1 MAGVLEGIRVF
12 DLTLAAV
19 GPWSAKLLGQLG
31 ADVLHIEGPKP
42 ELAHHIPPEIAGVGV
57 LYLAANTN
65 KRSVL
70 LDLKR
75 DDDRGRALEL
85 AATCDVFVQ
94 NMRPGAVEKLG
105 LGYAEVAQRRP
116 DIIYVSASAYG
127 RVGPM
132 ATEAGVDPLLQ
143 AFCGWSSINGQPG
156 GDGELFR
163 HYAHLDLTTS
173 SMIVEAV
180 LAALYVRAGTGRGQ
194 HIELEM
200 LTAALSLQSNHL
212 ADHAATG
219 VAPVPL
225 GSASATTA
233 PHQAFRCADGRWLA
247 VAVER
252 DEQWPRLCAALDAAD
267 LAADVGLATNAGR
280 LARRD
285 EVAARL
291 ATVMTTRPAAWWALC
306 CTRLDVPHGRLLD
319 FDELRHHPQVTA
331 NQHLVEV
338 GTDRYG
344 TLVLD
349 GVPWKFE
356 TTPAQ
361 TPVPGG
367 VAGAH
372 TEQVLAELTESA
384 KPTGTAMSEPTGTAV
399 SEPTGTAVPAGSDAT
414 AMPAG
419 SDATTGSLG
428 RAGTF
433 GPPLAGVVVVEL
445 GEGMAGPFAAS
456 RLGDLGAEVIKIERL
471 SGDPARGHG
480 HDLGTDGLFSASFAA
495 LNRNKRSLAV
505 DLEDPDGRSLV
516 RRLVDRADIVIEAL
530 RPGEADRLG
539 LDAATLAADHP
550 DLVYVAVSGWGE
562 QGPLANQPAA
572 ELAVQAMAEYTASL
586 GRIGDPP
593 VRLGTD
599 VAGLNTGIFACQAA
613 LAGLLT
619 RRRDGRGQRI
629 AVSMFGTLLH
639 LRGIMWAARSNPD
652 DWFGFH
658 LDHYTNPPEGGYRTA
673 DGQLLFGLRR
683 GNSEDFDR
691 LMIGLGL
698 IEHLDDPRFEGFGR
712 QAAPLGRYAVEAK
725 EVWESAFAGW
735 DTDELIRRFH
745 EVGGDAVPFTDYQRI
760 TAHPQV
766 AAIGA
771 LTTVEHDGYG
781 PVRAVSPPWKFALT
795 PASIRR
801 GAPRLGAHGDE
812 LLAEAGLDPAE
823 IAALRERRIIR

>member
-1 MAGVLEGIRVF
+1 MAGVLDGIRVF

-31 ADVLHIEGPKP
+31 ADVLHVEGPRP

-75 DDDRGRALEL
+75 DDDRRRALEL
-85 AATCDVFVQ
+85 AATCDVFIQ

-105 LGYAEVAQRRP
+105 LGYAEVARRRA

-132 ATEAGVDPLLQ
+132 ASEAGVDPLLQ

-180 LAALYVRAGTGRGQ
+180 LAALYVRFGTGRGQ

-219 VAPVPL
+219 VAPVPR

-233 PHQAFRCADGRWLA
+233 PHQAFRCSDGRWLA

-252 DEQWPRLCAALDAAD
+252 DEQWPRLCTALDVAD

-291 ATVMTTRPAAWWALC
+291 AAVMATRPAAWWAIC
-306 CTRLDVPHGRLLD
+306 CNRQDVPHGRVLD

-338 GTDRYG
+338 NTERYG

-349 GVPWKFE
+349 GVPWKFGA
-356 TTPAQ
+356 TPAR

-372 TEQVLAELTESA
+372 TEAVLDELA
-384 KPTGTAMSEPTGTAV
+384 GLTGTTGLTGLTGATGTAV
-399 SEPTGTAVPAGSDAT
+399 SEPTGTATTAGSDA
-414 AMPAG
+414 AAG
-419 SDATTGSLG
+419 PLG
-428 RAGTF
+428 A
-433 GPPLAGVVVVEL
+433 PLAGVVVVEL

-480 HDLGTDGLFSASFAA
+480 HDLGGDGLLSATFAA

-505 DLEDPDGRSLV
+505 DLDTPGGRDVV
-516 RRLVDRADIVIEAL
+516 RRVVAGADIVIEAL

-539 LDAATLAADHP
+539 LGAATLAAEHP
-550 DLVYVAVSGWGE
+550 QVVYVAVSGWGE
-562 QGPLANQPAA
+562 HGPLADRPAA
-572 ELAVQAMAEYTASL
+572 ELPVQAMAEYTASL

-683 GNSEDFDR
+683 GTSEDFDR

-698 IEHLDDPRFEGFGR
+698 LEHLDDPRFEGFGR
-712 QAAPLGRYAVEAK
+712 EAAPLGRYAVEAK
-725 EVWESAFAGW
+725 EVWESAFAER
-735 DTDELIRRFH
+735 DTEELIGLFQA
-745 EVGGDAVPFTDYQRI
+745 VGGDAVPFTDYPRI

-771 LTTVEHDGYG
+771 LTTVEQEGYG
-781 PVRAVSPPWKFALT
+781 PMRAVSPPWKFART

-801 GAPRLGAHGDE
+801 GAPQLGAHGDE
-812 LLAEAGLDPAE
+812 VLVEAGLDLAE
-823 IAALRERRIIR
+823 VAALRERRIIR